1 MENLKQFIG
10 IYPVS
15 KTLRFELR
23 PVGKTQEWI
32 EKYKVLENDESKA
45 ADYPVVKKLIDEYH
59 KVCIRESMKNVRL
72 DWGPLKEAIEDYQK
86 TKSDEAKKRL
96 ETEQAMMRK
105 QIAAAIKDFK
115 HYKEL
120 TAATPSDL
128 ITSVLPEFSDNEAL
142 KSFRGFASYF
152 IGFQENRNNIYSSDA
167 ISTSVPYR
175 LVHDNF
181 PKFLSNLE
189 VYNKIEA
196 TCPEIIQQA
205 SEEMQPFLEG
215 VMIDDIFS
223 LDFYN
228 SLLTQDG
235 IDFFNRV
242 IGGVSEEGK
251 QKYRGINELVNLYRQ
266 QHKEFEGSKK
276 AMTMIPLFKQI
287 LSDRDTLSYI
297 PAQIVTEEELVAS
310 INQFYEHITH
320 FERDGKVINIL
331 NELVALLSKIDAY
344 NPDGICVTA
353 NKLTDISQKIYGKW
367 SIIEEKLKDKAIQQY
382 GDISVA
388 KNKKKVDAYLSRKAY
403 SLSDLCL
410 DGEFHISRYF
420 SDTPQTLNAIN
431 GYWLQFNEWCK
442 NEEKQKFLNNPAG
455 TDVVKSLLDA
465 MMELSHKCSVL
476 VMPEEYEVDKGFY
489 NEFIPLYEEL
499 DTLFLLYN
507 KVRNYLTRKPSDVKK
522 FKLNFESPSLADGW
536 DQNKE
541 RANKAILLFKDG
553 LSYLGI
559 MNAQN
564 MPNLNQKW
572 PADESHYSKMVYKLI
587 PGPNKM
593 LPKVFFS
600 KKGLETFNPS
610 RHILRIKEEET
621 FKKGSPNFKLADLH
635 DLIDFYKDAINRH
648 PDWSKFNFKFADT
661 KTYEDI
667 AGFYRDIANQAYKI
681 TFSDI
686 PVRQINEW
694 IDNGQLY
701 LFQLYNKDY
710 AEGAHGRKNLH
721 TLYWENLFTDENLN
735 NLVLKLNGQAELFC
749 RPQSIKKPVSH
760 KMGSK
765 MLNRRDKSGMPIPES
780 IYRSLYQFYNGKK
793 KESELTAA
801 EKQYMDQVIVK
812 DVTHEIIKDRR
823 YTRQEY
829 FFHVPITFN
838 ANAEGNE
845 YINENV
851 LNYLKGNPDVN
862 IIGIDRGE
870 RHLIYL
876 TLINQRGE
884 ILKQKTFNVVNSYNY
899 QAKLQQREKERAE
912 ARKSWDSVGKIK
924 DLKEGFLS
932 AVIHEISKMMIENN
946 AIVVLEDLNFGFKRG
961 RFKVERQVY
970 QKFEKMLIDKLNYL
984 SFKDRQA
991 SEDGGIL
998 RGYQM
1003 AQKFVSFQRL
1013 GKQSGFLF
1021 YIPAAYTSKIDPVTG
1036 FVNHFNFNDISNAEK
1051 RKEFLMKMERIEM
1064 RNGNIEFEF
1073 DYRKFKT
1080 FQTDYQNLW
1089 TVSTYGK
1096 RIVMRIDDKGYKQMV
1111 DYEPTKEIINV
1122 FKKKG
1127 IQLSEGSDLKALI
1140 SDFEANTVNASFFNT
1155 LLYAFQKTLQMR
1167 NSNAATEEDY
1177 ILSPVAR
1184 DGHYFCST
1192 DEANRGKDA
1201 QGNWVSRLPVD
1212 ADANGAYHIALKGLY
1227 LLRNP
1232 ETKKIENEK
1241 WLQFMVEKP
1250 YLE

>member
-189 VYNKIEA
+189 VYNKIKA

-331 NELVALLSKIDAY
+331 NELVALLSKIDTY

-367 SIIEEKLKDKAIQQY
+367 SIIEEKLKDKAILQY

-572 PADESHYSKMVYKLI
+572 STDESHYHKMVYKLI

-694 IDNGQLY
+694 VDNGQLY

-851 LNYLKGNPDVN
+851 LNYLKDNPDVN

-899 QAKLQQREKERAE
+899 QAKLQQREKERVE

-1122 FKKKG
+1122 FKNKG
-1127 IQLSEGSDLKALI
+1127 IQLTEGSDLKALI

-1192 DEANRGKDA
+1192 DEANKGRDT
-1201 QGNWVSRLPVD
+1201 QGDWVSRLPVD

>member
-105 QIAAAIKDFK
+105 QIATAIKDFK

-152 IGFQENRNNIYSSDA
+152 IGFQENRNNIYSPDA
-167 ISTSVPYR
+167 ISTGVPYR

-189 VYNKIEA
+189 VYNKIKA

-251 QKYRGINELVNLYRQ
+251 QKYRGINEFVNLYRQ
-266 QHKEFEGSKK
+266 QHKELEGSKK

-297 PAQIVTEEELVAS
+297 PAQIETEEELVTS
-310 INQFYEHITH
+310 ISQFYEHITH

-331 NELVALLSKIDAY
+331 NELVALLSKIDTY

-442 NEEKQKFLNNPAG
+442 SNEKQKFLNNPTG
-455 TDVVKSLLDA
+455 TEVVKSLLDA
-465 MMELSHKCSVL
+465 MMELCHKCSVL
-476 VMPEEYEVDKGFY
+476 VMPEEYEVDKSFY
-489 NEFIPLYEEL
+489 N
-499 DTLFLLYN
+499 D
-507 KVRNYLTRKPSDVKK
+507 
-522 FKLNFESPSLADGW
+522 
-536 DQNKE
+536 
-541 RANKAILLFKDG
+541 
-553 LSYLGI
+553 
-559 MNAQN
+559 

-600 KKGLETFNPS
+600 KKGLDTFNPS

-648 PDWSKFNFKFADT
+648 PDWSKFNFQFADT
-661 KTYEDI
+661 KAYEDI

-686 PVRQINEW
+686 PVWQINEW

-721 TLYWENLFTDENLN
+721 TLYWENLFTDENLS

-851 LNYLKGNPDVN
+851 LNYLKDNPDVN

-899 QAKLQQREKERAE
+899 QAKLEQREKERDE

-932 AVIHEISKMMIENN
+932 AVIHEISK
-946 AIVVLEDLNFGFKRG
+946 
-961 RFKVERQVY
+961 
-970 QKFEKMLIDKLNYL
+970 
-984 SFKDRQA
+984 
-991 SEDGGIL
+991 
-998 RGYQM
+998 
-1003 AQKFVSFQRL
+1003 
-1013 GKQSGFLF
+1013 
-1021 YIPAAYTSKIDPVTG
+1021 
-1036 FVNHFNFNDISNAEK
+1036 
-1051 RKEFLMKMERIEM
+1051 
-1064 RNGNIEFEF
+1064 
-1073 DYRKFKT
+1073 
-1080 FQTDYQNLW
+1080 
-1089 TVSTYGK
+1089 
-1096 RIVMRIDDKGYKQMV
+1096 DD
-1111 DYEPTKEIINV
+1111 D
-1122 FKKKG
+1122 
-1127 IQLSEGSDLKALI
+1127 
-1140 SDFEANTVNASFFNT
+1140 
-1155 LLYAFQKTLQMR
+1155 
-1167 NSNAATEEDY
+1167 
-1177 ILSPVAR
+1177 
-1184 DGHYFCST
+1184 
-1192 DEANRGKDA
+1192 
-1201 QGNWVSRLPVD
+1201 
-1212 ADANGAYHIALKGLY
+1212 
-1227 LLRNP
+1227 
-1232 ETKKIENEK
+1232 
-1241 WLQFMVEKP
+1241 
-1250 YLE
+1250 